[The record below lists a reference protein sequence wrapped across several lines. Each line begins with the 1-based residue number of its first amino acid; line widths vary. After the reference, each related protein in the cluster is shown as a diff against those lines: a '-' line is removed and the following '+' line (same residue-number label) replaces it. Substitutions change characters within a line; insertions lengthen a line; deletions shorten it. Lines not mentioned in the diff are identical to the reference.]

1 MVEKNVNLV
10 NLEGVTLY
18 PQTIGS
24 LVKNNSGETLA
35 TVEAGAQ
42 VNKIETIKVNGV
54 PLSIANK
61 TVEITIEDVAQDQYT
76 IVKQATASEGFASTY
91 YLTKNGT
98 QVGDYINIPKD
109 QVLQDV
115 EKKTCTVANNPV
127 EGYKVGDTYFEFTFQ
142 NVDKKIYLNAQEFV
156 NTYTGGSGINISN
169 TNVVSVDSSVVALKT
184 DLSSKQNTLSTEQ
197 LNAVNSGITSAKVN
211 TYDGYSAL
219 INAKADKATT
229 LAGYGITDAVTKAE
243 FNTIKGITYVEIQ

>member
-61 TVEITIEDVAQDQYT
+61 TVEITIEEVAQDQYT
-76 IVKQATASEGFASTY
+76 IVKQATAAEGFASTY

-98 QVGDYINIPKD
+98 QIGDYINIPKD

-169 TNVVSVDSSVVALKT
+169 TNIRCWW
-184 DLSSKQNTLSTEQ
+184 N
-197 LNAVNSGITSAKVN
+197 
-211 TYDGYSAL
+211 
-219 INAKADKATT
+219 
-229 LAGYGITDAVTKAE
+229 YGI
-243 FNTIKGITYVEIQ
+243 